1 MAERSSPRPAD
12 LVAGLIETGR
22 RPPSRQDAEFI
33 DIDLMRILSDESRV
47 RIYAYL
53 SEREASRAE
62 IQQALAIPNNKV
74 RYHVVRLE
82 DGGWIESRFAEGQT
96 KYTAT
101 RPVVMPAN
109 VWDNLPTPVREHIA
123 ARIWKRL
130 LVDVEESMDAGFF
143 FGADVHLS
151 LTPMVVDEAGRRQVK
166 EWLESCVEGLIA
178 IQHEADVRAKK
189 AGSRDREL
197 HSLTVLLTGYEA
209 VRDPA
214 QGIRASRTVRL

>member
-1 MAERSSPRPAD
+1 MARRSSPRPPD

-53 SEREASRAE
+53 CERQASRAE
-62 IQQALAIPNNKV
+62 IEQALAIPNNKV
-74 RYHVVRLE
+74 RYHVLRLE

-96 KYTAT
+96 KYVST
-101 RPVVMPAN
+101 RPVVMPAD
-109 VWDNLPTPVREHIA
+109 VWDSLPTPVREHIA

-130 LVDVEESMDAGFF
+130 LIDVEESMDAGFF
-143 FGADVHLS
+143 FGDDVHLS
-151 LTPMVVDEAGRRQVK
+151 LTPMVVDEEGRRKAK
-166 EWLESCVEGLIA
+166 ECLESCVESLIA
-178 IQHEADVRAKK
+178 IQHDADARAKK
-189 AGSRDREL
+189 SNRRDRDL

-214 QGIRASRTVRL
+214 DGVRASRTVRL

>member
-1 MAERSSPRPAD
+1 M
-12 LVAGLIETGR
+12 IETGR
-22 RPPSRQDAEFI
+22 RPPSRQDAEFV

-53 SEREASRAE
+53 CERDASRAE

-74 RYHVVRLE
+74 RYHVLRLE
-82 DGGWIESRFAEGQT
+82 EGGWIESRFAEGQT
-96 KYTAT
+96 KYAAT
-101 RPVVMPAN
+101 RPILLPAD
-109 VWDNLPTPVREHIA
+109 VWEDLPIRVREHIA

-143 FGADVHLS
+143 FGDDVQLS
-151 LTPMVVDEAGRRQVK
+151 LTPMVVDEEGRRQVK
-166 EWLESCVEGLIA
+166 DWLESCVEGLIA
-178 IQHEADVRAKK
+178 IQHDSDVRVEESGK
-189 AGSRDREL
+189 RDREL

-214 QGIRASRTVRL
+214 DGVRASRTVRL